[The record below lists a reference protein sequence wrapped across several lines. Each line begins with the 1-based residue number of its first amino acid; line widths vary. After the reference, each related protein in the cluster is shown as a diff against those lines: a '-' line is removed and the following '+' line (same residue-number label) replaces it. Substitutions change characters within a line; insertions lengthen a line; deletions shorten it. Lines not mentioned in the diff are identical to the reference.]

1 MDMNT
6 SNENLNTPQG
16 ARPLG
21 FGYADSVSGRV
32 EMCTWDR
39 LNSAVDSPRVAA
51 VCADLRQLKATRD
64 SGGMT
69 HADYEVRKSRLK
81 KQLPVIMPHAAFPS
95 GHRKNSEAVP
105 SGLAMYDADHIGSPH
120 DYWQHK
126 VLAACDGQPAR
137 LGIVLAHITPS
148 YEGLRLIFRIP
159 HGMTPAAAQ
168 QWMATRLGD
177 DTYDASVKD
186 YARCSFVVPRGY
198 FFFFPGEETVWGP
211 DAAGHDAGAE
221 DALKVNEPLPPVE
234 PPPLPAAGAEWA
246 AEAAALSFS
255 GIPYSQIIDVWWK
268 YNGGVPIEG
277 ERNTKLYQLA
287 MHLRHICD
295 NREQLLLS
303 VLPRLGLSESE
314 LKAVVR
320 SACSAPPCSMPR
332 RLKRVVAEAKRDYAA
347 TTCAAADDQRAP
359 AACSRRSWARWW
371 RRLPTLPPG
380 LKEATETVEP
390 RLRMGAV
397 LAQLVMIYTLL
408 TRIRFDHFDGSETR
422 LSGLVFIIGPAA
434 SGKAFIRELD
444 AMWMEPV
451 RAADAKGRHMEAEYR
466 REKEL
471 RKNER
476 KQMERPHPV
485 IRVVP
490 IQISNAMLITR
501 LMDAVEENADGMS
514 RTGLHLYSCETEL
527 ATAIRSQRGGTW
539 IEKNDIYCK
548 AFHNEPWG
556 VDYASDQVINGEV
569 EVNYNLVISG
579 TEDAFNTFVPQGTVL
594 SGLPTRLMYFPM
606 VAEPFRMM
614 ECRKEMNEEKRGL
627 VRSVAWRLDRL
638 GGHVDATTLTKSMY
652 KWCEAQADRAKNELD
667 YELDDLRKRTALIG
681 TRAGVAYAIME
692 HLDDFERTG
701 VLTVSSSAIK
711 FARVVADFCLDMQY
725 MKFSVMMRERKEAVG
740 EKWRTAERK
749 VYTADVY
756 DKLPESFTR
765 DDVQRLRPDKTVDA
779 NRKLVAYWMER
790 GYVKKGRKKGVY
802 VKMM

>member
-234 PPPLPAAGAEWA
+234 LPPVILGHSLLADNRRLVEVQRRCAYRGRAQHQAVSAGDASAAYLRQQG
-246 AEAAALSFS
+246 AAA
-255 GIPYSQIIDVWWK
+255 SQ
-268 YNGGVPIEG
+268 
-277 ERNTKLYQLA
+277 R
-287 MHLRHICD
+287 
-295 NREQLLLS
+295 
-303 VLPRLGLSESE
+303 
-314 LKAVVR
+314 
-320 SACSAPPCSMPR
+320 
-332 RLKRVVAEAKRDYAA
+332 VAEAGTVGIRAESCGALGLLGSPVQHAA
-347 TTCAAADDQRAP
+347 QAEKSGGRGKERICRHHMCPGDDQRAP

-652 KWCEAQADRAKNELD
+652 KWCEAQADRAKNQPD